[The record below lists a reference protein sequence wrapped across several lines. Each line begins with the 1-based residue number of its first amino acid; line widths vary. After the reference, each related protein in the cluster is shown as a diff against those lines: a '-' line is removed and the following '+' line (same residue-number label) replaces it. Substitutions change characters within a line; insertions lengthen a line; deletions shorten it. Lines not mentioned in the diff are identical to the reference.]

1 MDNQEDYKSLVN
13 EHYKKQAKEHN
24 LDLTS
29 TMPDQNIRK
38 KELENIVKNGPQEF
52 MKKIGLF
59 EKEASKIDFISDQ
72 EISDQEFE
80 RFISKKWLKKGGNCL
95 MKVFQGADFDEF
107 LKEVKRHFKKVKV
120 NKPKAVRS
128 SSFEVYLVCEKKL

>member
-1 MDNQEDYKSLVN
+1 MAD
-13 EHYKKQAKEHN
+13 
-24 LDLTS
+24 
-29 TMPDQNIRK
+29 
-38 KELENIVKNGPQEF
+38 
-52 MKKIGLF
+52 KKIL
-59 EKEASKIDFISDQ
+59 EV
-72 EISDQEFE
+72 
-80 RFISKKWLKKGGNCL
+80 SKKWLKKGGNCL